1 VDPRVRFV
9 LIALKDGRDRE
20 LTSRELAQ
28 LVNLSES
35 RLRHLFRQDMGMSI
49 ARYQR
54 MVKISSA

>member
-1 VDPRVRFV
+1 MDPRVRFV